1 MARFL
6 VDEDLPRSL
15 ARLLR
20 TEGLDVE
27 DVRDVGLR
35 GKTDSEVLEYAIAQE
50 RTLLTADLGFAN
62 LLTIPLGSH
71 QGILVAR
78 FPNEVPVTRL
88 NAGVL
93 GAIRTLSDDELRGS
107 LVIVE
112 PSRIRLRRP
121 H

>member
-20 TEGLDVE
+20 AAGLDAE

-35 GKTDSEVLEYAIAQE
+35 GRPDTEVLQSAVAQN
-50 RTLLTADLGFAN
+50 RVLLTADLGFAN
-62 LLTIPLGSH
+62 LLALPLGSH
-71 QGILVAR
+71 PGILVAR
-78 FPNEVPVTRL
+78 LRNEVQITTL
-88 NAGVL
+88 NAVVL
-93 GAIRTLSDDELRGS
+93 DAIRAFSDDELRGS

-112 PSRIRLRRP
+112 PGRIRLRRP
-121 H
+121 R